1 MEKENNYREIINN
14 KRKEDLFERI
24 ILFISGVF
32 LYSFSF
38 SVFFNRNDLVSGGVS
53 GLSILVNNIYKIDT
67 SLFVFII
74 SSIILIIGYMLLDKE
89 QIIRTLPGIIL
100 LPVFLKITSY
110 FPLVLQ
116 VKMPSKFLVSLFA
129 GIIMGFGN
137 GIIIKSGYSCGGV
150 QTIYQIL
157 YKKLRI
163 SIGKSTLLCNSVII
177 LGCLK
182 VFDLSSALYSLI
194 AIYIA
199 SVITDKILL
208 ETSMSKTFY
217 IVTDKEKEVLEYIT
231 ENIHHTVT
239 IINGKEGETN
249 KNKKILMCD
258 IPYREYY
265 MTKEVIKEID
275 KDSFFLILD
284 TYEITGGM

>member
-129 GIIMGFGN
+129 TAEKGII
-137 GIIIKSGYSCGGV
+137 
-150 QTIYQIL
+150 
-157 YKKLRI
+157 
-163 SIGKSTLLCNSVII
+163 
-177 LGCLK
+177 
-182 VFDLSSALYSLI
+182 
-194 AIYIA
+194 
-199 SVITDKILL
+199 
-208 ETSMSKTFY
+208 
-217 IVTDKEKEVLEYIT
+217 
-231 ENIHHTVT
+231 
-239 IINGKEGETN
+239 
-249 KNKKILMCD
+249 
-258 IPYREYY
+258 
-265 MTKEVIKEID
+265 
-275 KDSFFLILD
+275 
-284 TYEITGGM
+284 